1 MIPSD
6 LVLKVGSI
14 TKYNDNILI
23 ADESLKIG
31 YNETLN
37 AVTKAAALPV
47 APADGTS
54 KNVSEVPSNLSSF
67 ASGVPPYL
75 SLGISLLAFGA
86 FYVFSRK

>member
-1 MIPSD
+1 VNQIRTS
-6 LVLKVGSI
+6 GSYTYGI
-14 TKYNDNILI
+14 QTKGL
-23 ADESLKIG
+23 

-47 APADGTS
+47 APADGT
-54 KNVSEVPSNLSSF
+54 VSEVPSNLSSF